1 MITNQK
7 RLQVSL
13 MISILSTKVKVL
25 KMYQVDPTLKKL
37 DRAILEIV

>member
-25 KMYQVDPTLKKL
+25 KMYQVDLTLKKL